1 MQYLLKISIENTNC
15 WRLIAVDG
23 QADLAHV
30 AELIAL
36 AFDYE
41 ASKQSFIVKDK
52 IITCGKGGE
61 PLETRELNAF
71 DSLNI
76 SLNEEFYFQHESNK
90 LLKHKVLVMKKEDH
104 LYGKWEFPGGRR
116 VGLEDEKKT
125 LDRAFTED
133 LGIKTKIKLPEKE
146 AGLLS
151 LLRKQSG

>member
-52 IITCGKGGE
+52 TVTCGKGG
-61 PLETRELNAF
+61 
-71 DSLNI
+71 
-76 SLNEEFYFQHESNK
+76 
-90 LLKHKVLVMKKEDH
+90 
-104 LYGKWEFPGGRR
+104 
-116 VGLEDEKKT
+116 
-125 LDRAFTED
+125 
-133 LGIKTKIKLPEKE
+133 
-146 AGLLS
+146 
-151 LLRKQSG
+151 